1 MIKCVRFIKEMF
13 PWQAHATALLPAGQA
28 DRMIR
33 EGFAV
38 AHCFPDRPHAV
49 DASAV
54 RDPAPAPVGPRQRP
68 VQTCKTRRAS

>member
-1 MIKCVRFIKEMF
+1 MKGVRFIKEVF
-13 PWQAHATALLPAGQA
+13 PWQAHATALLPAAQA

-33 EGFAV
+33 EGYAV

-54 RDPAPAPVGPRQRP
+54 VAPSPASPGPRPRP
-68 VQTCKTRRAS
+68 AHACKTKRAS